1 MVCRALTHWSVRFT
15 SAQQQSNLSTKVNPS
30 TEISLGRKVTSLISP
45 INPIGQQT
53 NLFLHLRN
61 GVITSLE
68 CHSSTH
74 CVVVQTMKV
83 KPEKFPSIQGGHFPS
98 MATVNIFFC
107 PSLPFYL
114 MVFYCST
121 LVIELWWFYFG
132 DSCGQ
137 NNLSKV
143 KIDISIC

>member
-98 MATVNIFFC
+98 MATVNIFFVPLC
-107 PSLPFYL
+107 HFIS
-114 MVFYCST
+114 
-121 LVIELWWFYFG
+121 WFLLL
-132 DSCGQ
+132 
-137 NNLSKV
+137 NLSHRTV
-143 KIDISIC
+143 VVLFWRFMWAEQPQQS